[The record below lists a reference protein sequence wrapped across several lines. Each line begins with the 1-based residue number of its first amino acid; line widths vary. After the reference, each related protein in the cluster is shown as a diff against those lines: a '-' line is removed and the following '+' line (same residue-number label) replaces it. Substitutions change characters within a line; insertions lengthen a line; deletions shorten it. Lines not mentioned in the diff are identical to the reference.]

1 MPQPLE
7 IDSETGDVES
17 PLVPSVDRAINILN
31 ILNKD
36 STERGI
42 SEIAR
47 MLGAHK
53 GTIREILLTLE
64 HHGLVERNDD
74 TKKYR
79 LGRAMLEF
87 GRVAMRNHDV
97 RQVARP
103 FMARLTEITSAT
115 VLLTILDGDSTIA
128 IECTIPDDD
137 MRISVPIGRRLPA
150 IAGSVGKLL
159 LAYIDDKKEL
169 DKIFART
176 PLFPFTNRSITDEA
190 VFKAELHRVRQV
202 GYAIDNQE
210 YKKGMSGA
218 SAPVRDHHGRV
229 IAALSVI
236 GLGISDEKMAEIIKQ
251 TVKAARQISLEFGS
265 DG

>member
-1 MPQPLE
+1 MDQSL
-7 IDSETGDVES
+7 ETGDKTRKAKP
-17 PLVPSVDRAINILN
+17 PLVPSVERAIHILK

-47 MLGAHK
+47 MLDAHK

-64 HHGLVERNDD
+64 HYGLVERNDD

-79 LGRAMLEF
+79 LGRATLEF
-87 GRVAMRNHDV
+87 GRTAMRNHDI
-97 RQVARP
+97 RQIARP
-103 FMARLTEITSAT
+103 FMARLTELTSAT
-115 VLLTILDGDSTIA
+115 SLLTILDGDSTIA

-137 MRISVPIGRRLPA
+137 WRISVPIGRRLPA

-159 LAYIDDKKEL
+159 LAYLDDKKEL
-169 DKIFART
+169 EKIFTRT
-176 PLFPFTNRSITDEA
+176 PLFPFTNRSITNEED
-190 VFKAELHRVRQV
+190 FKAELRTVRQK

-210 YKKGMSGA
+210 YKKGMSGV

-229 IAALSVI
+229 VAALSVI
-236 GLGISDEKMAEIIKQ
+236 GLGITDEMMAEIIKQ
-251 TVKAARQISLEFGS
+251 TVKAARQISLEYGY